1 MKNLS
6 VEYLAGFFDGEGSVG
21 LYYDKSEKRWRAN
34 IEITQNYSRWA
45 FVLFDTWAKEFAG
58 RVYITKRKVL
68 VLMIRGE
75 GIRKFIR
82 AMDGLTRLKTR
93 QLIVLEQYLE
103 TKEFPYRAAQLLKT
117 LNRST

>member
-117 LNRST
+117 LKRST

>member
-45 FVLFDTWAKEFAG
+45 FVLFDT
-58 RVYITKRKVL
+58 VYITKRKVL

-117 LNRST
+117 LKRST